1 MTPNVLTLG
10 KVIKLLVII
19 HKFDV
24 GLITMMN
31 GTQQAEFENLFPFM
45 KMAKTDFKKDFY
57 NKANLVELN
66 PGASIGEEGELCT
79 HLAMVLDGVARVYKL
94 SPNGREVTLYRIY
107 PGESCVLT
115 ASCIMNQGHF
125 PAMAETETKVRA
137 IVIPPSEVRHW
148 FCGEPKWQEF
158 IFGLLSHRLANI
170 ITVVEE
176 IAFKRI
182 DVRIAD
188 QLSKMMKRGEV
199 TILKTHADLAADVGS
214 SREVVSRILKDMT
227 QRGMI
232 SSSRGHIEILDTD
245 AIIKLSKH

>member
-1 MTPNVLTLG
+1 
-10 KVIKLLVII
+10 
-19 HKFDV
+19 
-24 GLITMMN
+24 MMD

-45 KMAKTDFKKDFY
+45 KIAKADFKKDFY
-57 NKANLVELN
+57 NKAKVVDISA
-66 PGASIGEEGELCT
+66 GSSIGEEGQLCS

-94 SPNGREVTLYRIY
+94 SPTGREVTLYRIY

-125 PAMAETETKVRA
+125 PAMAVTESKVRA
-137 IVIPPSEVRHW
+137 IVIPPAEVRQW

-158 IFGLLSHRLANI
+158 IFGLLSHRLSNI

-182 DVRIAD
+182 DVRIAE
-188 QLSKMMKRGEV
+188 QLSKMMERGEF
-199 TILKTHADLAADVGS
+199 TILKTHAELAADVGS

-227 QRGMI
+227 HRGMI
-232 SSSRGHIEILDTD
+232 SSSRGHIKILDSE
-245 AIIKLSKH
+245 AIQVLSKH